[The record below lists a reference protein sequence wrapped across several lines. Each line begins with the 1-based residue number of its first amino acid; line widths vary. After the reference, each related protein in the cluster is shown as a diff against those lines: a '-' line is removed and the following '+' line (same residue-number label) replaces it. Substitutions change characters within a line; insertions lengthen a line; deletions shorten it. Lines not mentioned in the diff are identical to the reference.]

1 MTLAEKNDV
10 LDQLENRIEFLE
22 YKPGATRVD
31 LDNLKQLQRIHYQL
45 CKQWEIKR
53 GINT

>member
-10 LDQLENRIEFLE
+10 LDQLENRIDILE
-22 YKPGATRVD
+22 VKLGITKID
-31 LDNLKQLQRIHYQL
+31 IDNLIQLKRIHYQL